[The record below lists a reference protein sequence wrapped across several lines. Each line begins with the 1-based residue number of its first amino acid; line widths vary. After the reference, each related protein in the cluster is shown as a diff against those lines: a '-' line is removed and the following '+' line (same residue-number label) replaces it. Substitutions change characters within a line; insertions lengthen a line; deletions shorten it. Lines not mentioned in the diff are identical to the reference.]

1 MIDLLKNLTSL
12 LRGKMIEDS
21 LYTLDICDLHKSN
34 GSSIDDMPDHIVTVN
49 INQPGDQLVAAVHF
63 SSNVPVP
70 PVMLSFD
77 EVEKL
82 YKFLSDYKAK
92 KESNEEVR
100 RSDAFEAGL
109 AEQEL
114 FDNISRASSSIDEAI
129 ITGQE
134 GQESHTLP
142 TERKVLYDRNNDV
155 FSLSSQSTSP
165 AAFIAGKD
173 VARMDGIR
181 SIQVMPS
188 GPNACPPAEKKDI
201 SEYFSECCFIGFK
214 EGECLSF
221 ETMSES
227 FESCH
232 VDYISSFCPE
242 THEVVMLSKN
252 VIKVRPKE

>member
-34 GSSIDDMPDHIVTVN
+34 GSSIDYMPDHIVTVN
-49 INQPGDQLVAAVHF
+49 ISQPGDQLVAAVHF

-77 EVEKL
+77 EVEKV

-188 GPNACPPAEKKDI
+188 GSNGCPPAEKTDI
-201 SEYFSECCFIGFK
+201 ASFFSKCKFCGFVEGDKISFSLHASEWVNEDLAYF
-214 EGECLSF
+214 
-221 ETMSES
+221 
-227 FESCH
+227 
-232 VDYISSFCPE
+232 SSFCPE
-242 THEVVMLSKN
+242 THEAIMVNNKT
-252 VIKVRPKE
+252 IEVRPKN